1 MTCSYTSTTWVQP
14 QPKRIEETVANIAL
28 TGLVWM
34 FGLHQPK
41 GSTMSSGWSLLTL
54 AAIGL
59 IIVVSPASVI
69 DAIVSLGTALF
80 VGLLAVKVLGG

>member
-1 MTCSYTSTTWVQP
+1 MICLYTSTMWVQP
-14 QPKRIEETVANIAL
+14 QPKRTGETVANIAL
-28 TGLVWM
+28 IGLVWM
-34 FGLHQPK
+34 CGLHQPK
-41 GSTMSSGWSLLTL
+41 GNTMSSGWSLLTL